1 MLQLAAVAQAC
12 SLACTTEAVA
22 PLMLVHQHANQ
33 LANQHLYVLLLA
45 NQFANQIHA
54 DAASQVFWHV
64 FAPRWLLRRAAVA
77 LQLASQPVLQLV
89 NQLQHHAANQL
100 QLLAAKLL
108 LLVNQLAHQ
117 AAPKACWHA

>member
-45 NQFANQIHA
+45 NQILA
-54 DAASQVFWHV
+54 DAASQVFWLA

-77 LQLASQPVLQLV
+77 LQLASQPVLQLA
-89 NQLQHHAANQL
+89 NQLLHHAANQL
-100 QLLAAKLL
+100 LLLAAKLL

-117 AAPKACWHA
+117 AAPRACWHA